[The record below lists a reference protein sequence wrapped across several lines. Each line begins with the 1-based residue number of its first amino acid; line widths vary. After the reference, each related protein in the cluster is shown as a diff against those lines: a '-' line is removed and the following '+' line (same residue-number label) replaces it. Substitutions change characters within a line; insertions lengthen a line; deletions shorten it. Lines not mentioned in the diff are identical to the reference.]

1 MRVRRM
7 QPGDLEQVEVLE
19 RICFTD
25 SWSGTL
31 LADGLNNSLDSF
43 WVLEEEADG
52 RITGYANLRVIAGEG
67 EIQRIA
73 VLPGER
79 GRGLGRKLMEIM
91 VSSARE
97 NHVREMTLEVRSGN
111 VPAINLYKTY
121 GFAMEGRRKAYY
133 SNPVEDGLIMWN
145 RNI

>member
-31 LADGLNNSLDSF
+31 LADGLNNSLDRF
-43 WVLEEEADG
+43 WVLEEDG

-79 GRGLGRKLMEIM
+79 GRGLGGKLMEIM